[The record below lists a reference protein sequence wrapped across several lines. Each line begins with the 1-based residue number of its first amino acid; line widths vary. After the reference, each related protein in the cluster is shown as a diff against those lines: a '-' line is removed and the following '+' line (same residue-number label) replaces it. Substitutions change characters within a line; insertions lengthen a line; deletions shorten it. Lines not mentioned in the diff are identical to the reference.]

1 MCMTIRKKITV
12 VIITIVITLS
22 IVLGTVGCILNYE
35 TANDLLEV
43 NLLETAAITADRV
56 AAEIQVIQNVAIEA
70 GTTYDIANPNVSTT
84 QKKASIDKK
93 AKQYGFQRGNILK
106 ADGSSIFDE
115 NSYAER
121 DYFQAS
127 MKGESYISDPT
138 ISKITG
144 KVTFLVSAPIWKDS
158 IVGSEVIGV
167 VYFVPT
173 EEFLND
179 IMSSIKVGEHGY
191 AYMINNA
198 GMNVADI
205 DSEAV
210 GVENHIEDA
219 KTDVGLK
226 NLRELESKMIN
237 GENGFGTYQYEGV
250 KWFQGYAPVSNTNG
264 WSIGVVAA
272 QKDFMSNVIASFVI
286 VVIMSV
292 VFIIIGSVIA
302 GLFSNSISK
311 PIIACVNRI
320 SLLEKGDLTSEVLV
334 IHSKDETG
342 LLSNATRGIVESLK
356 AIIKDE
362 DYLLTE
368 MSNGNF
374 DIHTNSEEYYIG
386 DFSHILESILKINT
400 SLSSTLLKINYS
412 SDQVASGAEQLSEAA
427 LSLAEGAT
435 EQAGTVE
442 ELLATITDVTEKS
455 RNNATSALD
464 ANGKVMVTSKEAAGS
479 NHKMQEMI
487 KAMEKIDSK
496 SQEIVSIIATIE
508 DIASQT
514 NLLALNAAIEAARAG
529 ESGRGFSVV
538 AEQVKVLASQSAEAA
553 KNTVRLIEDSM
564 AAVGE
569 GTKIAQDTAKS
580 LVTVVDSIAQISHI
594 MSNIADASDK
604 QTSAMN
610 EIEGG
615 INNIAEIVQDNS
627 ATAEETSA
635 NSQELNSQS
644 QILKDLVFRFTL
656 RSEE

>member
-1 MCMTIRKKITV
+1 M
-12 VIITIVITLS
+12 
-22 IVLGTVGCILNYE
+22 
-35 TANDLLEV
+35 
-43 NLLETAAITADRV
+43 
-56 AAEIQVIQNVAIEA
+56 
-70 GTTYDIANPNVSTT
+70 
-84 QKKASIDKK
+84 
-93 AKQYGFQRGNILK
+93 
-106 ADGSSIFDE
+106 
-115 NSYAER
+115 
-121 DYFQAS
+121 
-127 MKGESYISDPT
+127 
-138 ISKITG
+138 
-144 KVTFLVSAPIWKDS
+144 
-158 IVGSEVIGV
+158 
-167 VYFVPT
+167 
-173 EEFLND
+173 
-179 IMSSIKVGEHGY
+179 
-191 AYMINNA
+191 
-198 GMNVADI
+198 
-205 DSEAV
+205 
-210 GVENHIEDA
+210 
-219 KTDVGLK
+219 
-226 NLRELESKMIN
+226 
-237 GENGFGTYQYEGV
+237 
-250 KWFQGYAPVSNTNG
+250 
-264 WSIGVVAA
+264 
-272 QKDFMSNVIASFVI
+272 I

-464 ANGKVMVTSKEAAGS
+464 ANGKVIVTSKEAAGS

>member
-1 MCMTIRKKITV
+1 
-12 VIITIVITLS
+12 
-22 IVLGTVGCILNYE
+22 
-35 TANDLLEV
+35 
-43 NLLETAAITADRV
+43 
-56 AAEIQVIQNVAIEA
+56 
-70 GTTYDIANPNVSTT
+70 
-84 QKKASIDKK
+84 
-93 AKQYGFQRGNILK
+93 
-106 ADGSSIFDE
+106 
-115 NSYAER
+115 
-121 DYFQAS
+121 
-127 MKGESYISDPT
+127 
-138 ISKITG
+138 
-144 KVTFLVSAPIWKDS
+144 
-158 IVGSEVIGV
+158 
-167 VYFVPT
+167 
-173 EEFLND
+173 
-179 IMSSIKVGEHGY
+179 
-191 AYMINNA
+191 
-198 GMNVADI
+198 
-205 DSEAV
+205 
-210 GVENHIEDA
+210 
-219 KTDVGLK
+219 
-226 NLRELESKMIN
+226 
-237 GENGFGTYQYEGV
+237 
-250 KWFQGYAPVSNTNG
+250 
-264 WSIGVVAA
+264 
-272 QKDFMSNVIASFVI
+272 MSNVIASFVI

-464 ANGKVMVTSKEAAGS
+464 ANGKVIVTSKEAAGS

>member
-1 MCMTIRKKITV
+1 MTIRKKITV

>member
-1 MCMTIRKKITV
+1 MTIRKKITV

-173 EEFLND
+173 ETFLND

>member
-1 MCMTIRKKITV
+1 M
-12 VIITIVITLS
+12 S

-173 EEFLND
+173 ETFLND

-237 GENGFGTYQYEGV
+237 GENGFGTYSMKE
-250 KWFQGYAPVSNTNG
+250 
-264 WSIGVVAA
+264 
-272 QKDFMSNVIASFVI
+272 
-286 VVIMSV
+286 
-292 VFIIIGSVIA
+292 
-302 GLFSNSISK
+302 
-311 PIIACVNRI
+311 
-320 SLLEKGDLTSEVLV
+320 
-334 IHSKDETG
+334 
-342 LLSNATRGIVESLK
+342 
-356 AIIKDE
+356 
-362 DYLLTE
+362 
-368 MSNGNF
+368 SNGF
-374 DIHTNSEEYYIG
+374 KDMHRFPIPMDG
-386 DFSHILESILKINT
+386 
-400 SLSSTLLKINYS
+400 
-412 SDQVASGAEQLSEAA
+412 AS
-427 LSLAEGAT
+427 
-435 EQAGTVE
+435 V
-442 ELLATITDVTEKS
+442 
-455 RNNATSALD
+455 
-464 ANGKVMVTSKEAAGS
+464 
-479 NHKMQEMI
+479 
-487 KAMEKIDSK
+487 
-496 SQEIVSIIATIE
+496 
-508 DIASQT
+508 
-514 NLLALNAAIEAARAG
+514 
-529 ESGRGFSVV
+529 
-538 AEQVKVLASQSAEAA
+538 
-553 KNTVRLIEDSM
+553 
-564 AAVGE
+564 
-569 GTKIAQDTAKS
+569 
-580 LVTVVDSIAQISHI
+580 
-594 MSNIADASDK
+594 
-604 QTSAMN
+604 
-610 EIEGG
+610 
-615 INNIAEIVQDNS
+615 
-627 ATAEETSA
+627 
-635 NSQELNSQS
+635 
-644 QILKDLVFRFTL
+644 
-656 RSEE
+656 

>member
-1 MCMTIRKKITV
+1 MTIRKKITV

-173 EEFLND
+173 ETFLND

-334 IHSKDETG
+334 IRSKDETG